1 MAIHVHPKTSCST
14 LSPLS
19 LSLSLIIN
27 RQKESR
33 LQVPEFP
40 NNIESRTTRLLR
52 VQITMTHYQR
62 LRITLMQILQ
72 QHPQR
77 TLLFLSACVLW
88 SLAVGSQAADVA
100 NANAMAVVVLAV
112 STHLLFRTASLN
124 TSVRRN
130 DVVVATALPTK
141 GTMIPVN
148 VRHSKGTAR
157 PIGGAMHN
165 NKRNLSH
172 NINIFCWNSNFQQYN
187 SNLRKLFL
195 SIAVQLL
202 IIAVHKKRV

>member
-27 RQKESR
+27 RQKESW

-52 VQITMTHYQR
+52 IQVTMTHYQR
-62 LRITLMQILQ
+62 LRITLMQSLQ
-72 QHPQR
+72 QLPQR
-77 TLLFLSACVLW
+77 ALLCLSTCVLW
-88 SLAVGSQAADVA
+88 SLAVGSQTADIA
-100 NANAMAVVVLAV
+100 NANAIAVVILAV

-130 DVVVATALPTK
+130 DVVVATAVPTK

-157 PIGGAMHN
+157 LIG
-165 NKRNLSH
+165 
-172 NINIFCWNSNFQQYN
+172 
-187 SNLRKLFL
+187 
-195 SIAVQLL
+195 
-202 IIAVHKKRV
+202 